1 MMKMCIKNVVSVFFI
16 SFWGKN
22 YFIQVSE
29 SVVIQQD
36 PN

>member
-1 MMKMCIKNVVSVFFI
+1 MMKMCIKNVSVFFI

-22 YFIQVSE
+22 YYIQVSE